1 MSSYSALLDVSDIK
15 GITHVPFMAPQHGP
29 KAEGFSSSS
38 STTFVSVKDSS
49 SAIAVQH
56 ARVMLCE
63 LLEELNEDKLL
74 TEELLTLDELDCELD
89 DTDEELTLLELLD

>member
-1 MSSYSALLDVSDIK
+1 
-15 GITHVPFMAPQHGP
+15 
-29 KAEGFSSSS
+29 
-38 STTFVSVKDSS
+38 
-49 SAIAVQH
+49 
-56 ARVMLCE
+56 MLCE